1 MATNGRNEGAGAPL
15 ALRIGYLYGVE
26 MNIYGDRGNI
36 IALTQRCRWRGIA
49 VEVDQVG
56 IGDPLRPGYHDLYFF
71 GGGQDKEQIAVAADL
86 ADPVR
91 AKGAIVRAGIEAGA
105 AALTICGGY
114 QLFGHY
120 YRPHQGPELRGI
132 EVFDITSEAGPDR
145 FIGNSVVE
153 TPWGELVGFEN
164 HSALTFLG
172 PGCESLGRAVVG
184 AGNNGRDGGG
194 GAVYRHA
201 YGCYLHGSL
210 LPKNPWFADRL
221 LLEALRHRTGPE
233 ASLPPLDD
241 RLENAAHAAAR
252 RAAGVSVGAA

>member
-1 MATNGRNEGAGAPL
+1 MPGANGGL
-15 ALRIGYLYGVE
+15 TLRIGYLYGVE

-36 IALTQRCRWRGIA
+36 IALTARCRWRGIE
-49 VEVDQVG
+49 VEVDQIG
-56 IGDPLRPGYHDLYFF
+56 IGDPVRPGYHDLYFF

-86 ADPVR
+86 AGE
-91 AKGAIVRAGIEAGA
+91 KGATIREGVEAGA

-132 EVFDITSEAGPDR
+132 GVFDITSEAGPDR

-172 PGCESLGRAVVG
+172 PGSQSLGQTVVG
-184 AGNNGRDGGG
+184 AGNNGRDGTA
-194 GAVYRHA
+194 GAAYKHA
-201 YGCYLHGSL
+201 YGSYLHGSL
-210 LPKNPWFADRL
+210 LPKNPWFADHL
-221 LLEALRHRTGPE
+221 LRRALVRRYGPD
-233 ASLPPLDD
+233 APFPALDD
-241 RLENAAHAAAR
+241 RLEEAAHRAVLER
-252 RAAGVSVGAA
+252 VRRVGRAAVGVR

>member
-1 MATNGRNEGAGAPL
+1 MTTNGAYDGAGAPL
-15 ALRIGYLYGVE
+15 TLRIAYLYGVE

-91 AKGAIVRAGIEAGA
+91 DKGAIIRAGIEAGA

-132 EVFDITSEAGPDR
+132 AVFDITSEAGPDR

-172 PGCESLGRAVVG
+172 PGCESLGRTVVG
-184 AGNNGRDGGG
+184 AGNNGRDGSG
-194 GAVYRHA
+194 GAVYKHA
-201 YGCYLHGSL
+201 YGSYLHGSL
-210 LPKNPWFADRL
+210 LPKNPWFADCLIR
-221 LLEALRHRTGPE
+221 EALSRRHGSVELAP
-233 ASLPPLDD
+233 LPDD
-241 RLENAAHAAAR
+241 VEQAAHATAVR
-252 RAAGVSVGAA
+252 RAYATK